1 MGVLKMS
8 DGNSMN
14 GLSSFHSYEDLAHY
28 VSTTKPNMG
37 SVNRGKIP
45 LGERRYTSLFWCRT
59 NITPLSVVQNGTAI
73 EMFCESRGPV
83 FRWYEDN
90 SIEILSDNSHYDWRF
105 AEFLSRTIHGVHF
118 FTHHGKLYWE
128 EWEEGSKKIRNQ
140 MASSGDPWFL
150 PLRNLDNE
158 LNKSYRIIKKDD
170 KWIPESPIQEY
181 KHVMDKKRMREI
193 REKFK
198 PFYKYMKAVLSVDP
212 EFGLGYDKDWRRDCE
227 FETPVNVEEFEIFL
241 RNPVD
246 DPEVMKEVLVRCTSG
261 HYMEYLG
268 RHWCTHQLRKSS
280 RKFTRIGYK
289 QVKEQFDLMLKI
301 FYFKEVFNYTPIE
314 IGLLVH
320 DTNAQLGYSKWGSK

>member
-1 MGVLKMS
+1 MS

-14 GLSSFHSYEDLAHY
+14 GLSSYHSYEDLAHY

-37 SVNRGKIP
+37 SVNKGKIP
-45 LGERRYTSLFWCRT
+45 LGERRYTGQYWCRT
-59 NITPLSVVQNGTAI
+59 TGSGCI
-73 EMFCESRGPV
+73 EMFCESSLPV

-90 SIEILSDNSHYDWRF
+90 SIEILSGNSYYDWRF
-105 AEFLSRTIHGVHF
+105 AEFLGKTIHGVHF
-118 FTHHGKLYWE
+118 FTHHGKLYWGE
-128 EWEEGSKKIRNQ
+128 YQ
-140 MASSGDPWFL
+140 MASSGDRWFL
-150 PLRNLDNE
+150 PRLAGNKRQHESFCNFDPLKQRYVKSNLRE
-158 LNKSYRIIKKDD
+158 TYRIIKKDD

-181 KHVMDKKRMREI
+181 KHVMDKKCMREI
-193 REKFK
+193 RKKFN
-198 PFYKYMKAVLSVDP
+198 PFYEYMKAVLSVDP

-261 HYMEYLG
+261 YYMEYLG
-268 RHWCTHQLRKSS
+268 RHWSTHQLRKSS

-320 DTNAQLGYSKWGSK
+320 DKDAQLGYSKWGSK

>member
-1 MGVLKMS
+1 MS
-8 DGNSMN
+8 DGNSMG

-28 VSTTKPNMG
+28 VSTTIPNKG
-37 SVNRGKIP
+37 SVNRGRIP

-59 NITPLSVVQNGTAI
+59 TGSGCI

-83 FRWYEDN
+83 LRWYEDN
-90 SIEILSDNSHYDWRF
+90 SIEILSGNSHYDWRF
-105 AEFLSRTIHGVHF
+105 AEFLSRTIHGVQF
-118 FTHHGKLYWE
+118 FTHHGKIYWGE
-128 EWEEGSKKIRNQ
+128 YQTALSDDR
-140 MASSGDPWFL
+140 WFL

-158 LNKSYRIIKKDD
+158 LNRSYRIIKKDD
-170 KWIPESPIQEY
+170 KWTPESPIQEY

-193 REKFK
+193 RDKYK
-198 PFYKYMKAVLSVDP
+198 SFYEYMKAVLSIDP
-212 EFGLGYDKDWRRDCE
+212 DFGLSYDNDWRRDCE

-261 HYMEYLG
+261 YYMEYLG
-268 RHWCTHQLRKSS
+268 RHWNTHQLRKSN

-320 DTNAQLGYSKWGSK
+320 DKDAQLGYSKWGAVGKQKGG